1 MENSRRTIKK
11 NAIVGNDRNI
21 EEEFLKLF
29 SYSKDFSMELAAPPE
44 RRANTR
50 IETMMRE
57 MNGNGRPI
65 IRRGPSGV
73 SNSNIM
79 RDRVTR
85 EVPSNRR
92 PISLVETEERRIR
105 RNEETKRS
113 IKFMKTN
120 SIDHGYNAY
129 EPPPASRTTTT
140 TIVASTQDISNNVH
154 SPHGTPVFTR
164 RIIIPVK
171 GNAYDIVPEGTTANI
186 VPANIPQMGRVRK
199 LERAFSAESRNTV
212 DSLHDREEQR
222 RERRDHVEGGVERR
236 QSKIQRSQPVS
247 RLKQPSVQLSKFRT
261 IENNGANREPPSSS
275 ILRPRTLEPQTSIP
289 RITTSPPE
297 SRIPTP
303 SSRHGNE
310 KRGWLERLKGIGKL

>member
-1 MENSRRTIKK
+1 
-11 NAIVGNDRNI
+11 
-21 EEEFLKLF
+21 
-29 SYSKDFSMELAAPPE
+29 MELAAPPE

-247 RLKQPSVQLSKFRT
+247 RLKQPSVQLSKFVS
-261 IENNGANREPPSSS
+261 NV
-275 ILRPRTLEPQTSIP
+275 
-289 RITTSPPE
+289 
-297 SRIPTP
+297 
-303 SSRHGNE
+303 
-310 KRGWLERLKGIGKL
+310 